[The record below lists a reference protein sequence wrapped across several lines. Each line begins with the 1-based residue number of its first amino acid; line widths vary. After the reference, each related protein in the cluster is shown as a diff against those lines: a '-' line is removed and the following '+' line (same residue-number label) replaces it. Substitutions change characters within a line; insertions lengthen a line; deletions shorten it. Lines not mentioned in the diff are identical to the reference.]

1 MELNAVLLP
10 NGRVYGSCRDIRDRK
25 LVEKALKESQENL
38 QRMMDSMSEGM
49 YGVDIEGNCT
59 FANNAFLRIL
69 GYANAD
75 EILGKHI
82 HSLIHHTHADGQPY
96 PAVECP
102 MYKSFKI
109 QQPVHCDSEVFWRK
123 DGQAVP
129 VEYWCR
135 QIIKG
140 DKSIGAVTTF
150 MDITERKEKEK
161 HIHNLAF
168 YDGLTGLPNRRL
180 LMERVQRA
188 LAVSARNGLYGSIML
203 LDLDNFKRLND
214 TKGHDAGDALLCEVS
229 NRLHNIM
236 REGDTV
242 ARLGGDEFVV
252 VLESLSAVADEA
264 AIHAEMIAE
273 KIRTALNEPFTLG
286 TDPYQ
291 TSPSIG
297 VVLFLGNKENIEALL
312 KYADISMYQSKQAGR
327 NTIRFFDQDMQMAV
341 EARAMLETDILVALE
356 QQQFRL
362 YYQVQVNI
370 NGKPH
375 GAETLIRWH
384 HPNKGLIFPSQ
395 FIPVAEETGLIV
407 PIGRWVLEEAC
418 AQIACWRNQRK
429 FQKLVISVNV
439 SAKQFR
445 QPDFVEL
452 VKSIVTKHAINPMLL
467 KLEMTETLVLENVED
482 TITKMR
488 ALKEFGVGFSMD
500 DFGTGYSSLSYL
512 KRLPLDQLKID
523 QSFVRNIATD
533 NADIVMVSTIID
545 LAMNFELDVIAEGV
559 ETEAQLNKLHR
570 FGCGSFQGYL
580 FSKPIP
586 VEQFEAL
593 IRERD

>member
-1 MELNAVLLP
+1 
-10 NGRVYGSCRDIRDRK
+10 
-25 LVEKALKESQENL
+25 
-38 QRMMDSMSEGM
+38 
-49 YGVDIEGNCT
+49 
-59 FANNAFLRIL
+59 
-69 GYANAD
+69 
-75 EILGKHI
+75 
-82 HSLIHHTHADGQPY
+82 
-96 PAVECP
+96 
-102 MYKSFKI
+102 
-109 QQPVHCDSEVFWRK
+109 
-123 DGQAVP
+123 
-129 VEYWCR
+129 
-135 QIIKG
+135 
-140 DKSIGAVTTF
+140 
-150 MDITERKEKEK
+150 
-161 HIHNLAF
+161 
-168 YDGLTGLPNRRL
+168 
-180 LMERVQRA
+180 
-188 LAVSARNGLYGSIML
+188 
-203 LDLDNFKRLND
+203 
-214 TKGHDAGDALLCEVS
+214 
-229 NRLHNIM
+229 
-236 REGDTV
+236 
-242 ARLGGDEFVV
+242 
-252 VLESLSAVADEA
+252 
-264 AIHAEMIAE
+264 
-273 KIRTALNEPFTLG
+273 
-286 TDPYQ
+286 
-291 TSPSIG
+291 
-297 VVLFLGNKENIEALL
+297 
-312 KYADISMYQSKQAGR
+312 
-327 NTIRFFDQDMQMAV
+327 MAV

-418 AQIACWRNQRK
+418 AQIARWRNQRK
-429 FQKLVISVNV
+429 FQNLVISVNV

-445 QPDFVEL
+445 QPDFAEL